1 MLNAISLFS
10 CGGIGDLALHASGF
24 DVLLANE
31 LLQDRAS
38 VFKANYP
45 NVSMIVG
52 DIYDQKENILNELN
66 TAHRNKT
73 VDLVFA
79 TPPCQGMSKNG
90 RGKLLNLLRKGE
102 RLPID
107 ERNLLIIP
115 AVEIFLSSNAH
126 TLVLENVPEM
136 ENTYIPHPDDKNRII
151 AILDYVSERLGNEFV
166 RFYKVIDFADYG
178 VPQSRQRLIS
188 IFSRNKNLINS
199 LKTYNTLL
207 PEPTHSKNPTMFTKK
222 WVTVHDVISHLP
234 KLDAK
239 NKETARCTEIPY
251 HHVPILDED
260 KYLWVENTPLGKSAF
275 DNQCI
280 NPQCLYQKNPTHKA
294 IKRNGINRSSTETP
308 LYCLK
313 CNHLLPRPWV
323 KDNNGKYRL
332 MKGYTSAYKRMSW
345 NMPASTLNQN
355 LSYACSDNKL
365 HPSQNRVLSLHEA
378 MILHTINCYDFKWK
392 RADNKKMSDK
402 LVRELIGESIPPK
415 GLEIILTYI
424 AKIISN

>member
-45 NVSMIVG
+45 SVSMIVG
-52 DIYDQKENILNELN
+52 DIYEQKENILNELN
-66 TAHRNKT
+66 TRFYNKT
-73 VDLVFA
+73 IDLVFA

-90 RGKLLNLLRKGE
+90 RGKLLNLLRKGD
-102 RLPID
+102 RLPVD
-107 ERNLLIIP
+107 KRNLLIIP
-115 AVEIFLSSNAH
+115 AVDIFLSSKAH

-136 ENTYIPHPDDKNRII
+136 ENTHIPHPNDNNRII
-151 AILDYVSERLGNEFV
+151 TILDYISEKLGSEFI
-166 RFYKVIDFADYG
+166 RFYKAIDFADYG

-188 IFSRNKNLINS
+188 IFSRHENLINA
-199 LKTYNTLL
+199 LKVYDTLL
-207 PEPTHSKNPTMFTKK
+207 PEPTHSKNPTIFTKK
-222 WVTVHDVISHLP
+222 WITVRDAIAHLP

-239 NKETARCTEIPY
+239 NKETAQYSEIPH
-251 HHVPILDED
+251 HHVPLLDED
-260 KYLWVENTPLGKSAF
+260 KYLWVKHTPLGKSAF

-280 NPQCLYQKNPTHKA
+280 NPQCLYQGNPTHKSS
-294 IKRNGINRSSTETP
+294 KRGGINRSSTETP

-323 KDNNGKYRL
+323 KNSNGTYRL
-332 MKGYTSAYKRMSW
+332 MKGYTSAYKRMNW
-345 NMPASTLNQN
+345 DMPASTLTQN

-365 HPSQNRVLSLHEA
+365 HPSQNRVLSLYEA
-378 MILHTINCYDFKWK
+378 MILHTIDSYHFKWE
-392 RADNKKMSDK
+392 RDDNKKISDK
-402 LVRELIGESIPPK
+402 LIRELIGESIPPK
-415 GLEIILTYI
+415 GLEIIFTHI
-424 AKIISN
+424 AKIISG